1 VPDRSTQF
9 ATFTVERD
17 LAFSPSAVFGAF
29 ADIEAKRRWFGN
41 PGETDGEHTLDFRVG
56 GREHSGGG
64 SPQAGGWYT
73 FDAEYHDIVPDERI
87 VYTYD
92 MTIDGN
98 RISASVATIVLTPT
112 DAGTHLR
119 LTEQG
124 VFLDGHDTNAARERG
139 TNELIDALGASLAA
153 GAAETAEVAR

>member
-17 LAFSPSAVFGAF
+17 LAFRPATVFRAF
-29 ADIEAKRRWFGN
+29 ADLEAKRRWFGD
-41 PGETDGEHTLDFRVG
+41 PGTVDPSHTLDFRVG
-56 GREHSGGG
+56 GREH
-64 SPQAGGWYT
+64 AGGDAPAVGTYT

-87 VYTYD
+87 IYTYD

-124 VFLDGHDTNAARERG
+124 VFLDGHDTNAAREHG
-139 TNELIDALGASLAA
+139 TNELIDALAASLA
-153 GAAETAEVAR
+153 GQPAEVSR

>member
-1 VPDRSTQF
+1 MPERSTQF
-9 ATFTVERD
+9 ATFIVERD
-17 LAFSPSAVFGAF
+17 IAFPRATVFHAF
-29 ADIEAKRRWFGN
+29 ADLEAKRRWFGD

-87 VYTYD
+87 IYTYD

-98 RISASVATIVLTPT
+98 RISASVATIVLEPT
-112 DAGTHLR
+112 ASGTHLR

-124 VFLDGHDTNAARERG
+124 VFLDGHDTSEARERG
-139 TNELIDALGASLAA
+139 TNELIDALAASLAA
-153 GAAETAEVAR
+153 EPAEVAR